1 MRNNLLWKKP
11 ETGIAPAERSA
22 MPMDE
27 LIRHFFGKDFG
38 GIMARR
44 GDFMPSF
51 EVTETAEK
59 IAVTAE
65 LPGMAEK
72 DVELTIDE
80 GVLRV
85 KGEKRNERTEEEK
98 GYHISERCYGSFER
112 AFALPDGLDL
122 DKVTA
127 VFKDGVLTVT
137 LPKDETKRETV
148 RKIDIKRS

>member
-11 ETGIAPAERSA
+11 ETSIAPAERSV

-27 LIRHFFGKDFG
+27 LIRRFFGKDFG
-38 GIMARR
+38 GIMSGR

-51 EVTETAEK
+51 EVTESAEK
-59 IAVTAE
+59 LAIAAE

-72 DVELTIDE
+72 DVDLTIDE

-85 KGEKRNERTEEEK
+85 RGEKRNERTGEEK
-98 GYHISERCYGSFER
+98 GYHISERSYGSFER

-127 VFKDGVLTVT
+127 EFKDGVLTVT